1 MEIEITG
8 ESIAKWVKRV
18 WCLSRIPLAT
28 VTVFGV
34 LVLGF
39 IAYGQSREIA
49 TLNER
54 LNVDSESVMQLEQ
67 RLNER
72 LNVDS
77 ESIMQLE
84 QRLKLH
90 VEAINSNSYAI
101 NTYHFQ
107 RHPPL
112 TD

>member
-1 MEIEITG
+1 MKIEITG
-8 ESIAKWVKRV
+8 ENIAKWVKRV

-54 LNVDSESVMQLEQ
+54 LNL
-67 RLNER
+67 
-72 LNVDS
+72 DS

-90 VEAINSNSYAI
+90 VEAINSNSYTI
-101 NTYHFQ
+101 NTYHRSPFQ
-107 RHPPL
+107 RHTPL